1 MRFYIY
7 LVACILLSSTLS
19 FAQESEE
26 ETESPAYWD
35 YGIGLGAVYYEQ
47 YPASN
52 QFSFLAVP
60 APTFQYRGK
69 IVRADDKD
77 GAHIYL
83 YKGTAFSIE
92 LAGAGYP
99 ALDSSNNAAREGM
112 EDLPWLIAL
121 GPEIV
126 SRTIEHFEFG
136 LGAYQALTTDF
147 DMTRTSG
154 AIFEGRVT
162 YHFDYPF
169 AAYGPFQEP
178 GASTG
183 RLTFSMKGGSEE
195 FQNLYFEVSDKDAT
209 TERPAFDARDGFL
222 SYNISYFQ
230 NFKSGR
236 FSVNLGAMLS
246 SYDLSANRA
255 SPLHKSDH
263 NLTGLIGLNY
273 ILGGSSKPEVP
284 ENQTSGVINSLR
296 KNRQLREGN

>member
-1 MRFYIY
+1 MRFYMY
-7 LVACILLSSTLS
+7 LVMCILLGPIFSI
-19 FAQESEE
+19 AQESEE
-26 ETESPAYWD
+26 EIEAPAYWD
-35 YGIGLGAVYYEQ
+35 YGIGLGAVYFEQ
-47 YPASN
+47 YPSSD

-83 YKGTAFSIE
+83 YKGNSFSVE
-92 LAGAGYP
+92 LAGVGYP
-99 ALDSSNNAAREGM
+99 ALDSSNNDARKGM

-147 DMTRTSG
+147 QMTRASG
-154 AIFEGRVT
+154 AIFEGRAT

-169 AAYGPFQEP
+169 AAYGPFQEH

-195 FQNLYFEVSDKDAT
+195 FQNIYFEVPAKDVTAN
-209 TERPAFDARDGFL
+209 RPAFDARDGFL
-222 SYNISYFQ
+222 NYNISYFQ

-236 FSVNLGAMLS
+236 FSINLGATLS

-263 NLTGLIGLNY
+263 NLTALIGMNY
-273 ILGGSSKPEVP
+273 ILGGSSKPEIP

-296 KNRQLREGN
+296 KNRQLREQ

>member
-1 MRFYIY
+1 MRFCFFIV
-7 LVACILLSSTLS
+7 LCILFAPTLAIS
-19 FAQESEE
+19 QESEE
-26 ETESPAYWD
+26 GPEEPAYWD

-47 YPASN
+47 YPASD
-52 QFSFLAVP
+52 QFSFLALP

-83 YKGTAFSIE
+83 YRSNAFSVE

-99 ALDSSNNAAREGM
+99 ALDSSNNSARKGM

-147 DMTRTSG
+147 QMTRTSG
-154 AIFEGRVT
+154 GIFEGRVT

-183 RLTFSMKGGSEE
+183 RFTFSMKGGSEE
-195 FQNLYFEVSDKDAT
+195 FQNLYFEVPEKDVT
-209 TERPAFDARDGFL
+209 SNRPAFDARDGFL

-236 FSVNLGAMLS
+236 FSINLGAMFS

-263 NLTGLIGLNY
+263 SLTGLVGLNY

-296 KNRQLREGN
+296 KNRQIRDN